1 MSLQPERIAQL
12 CELLKLPAVK
22 TLESYDFT
30 FATGAPKTQIH
41 ELATL
46 SFVERAVMAAIK
58 TRFLTAADLMIQLAA
73 FKAQGRLKEYFNRAI
88 IGPKLLVVDELG
100 YLPFGRDEANLF
112 FNVVARRYEHGSM
125 ILTSN
130 PPFTQ
135 WVGGY
140 AGRRSDAHRRH
151 ARPAPAPRAH
161 RADQRR
167 QLPTQG

>member
-58 TRFLTAADLMIQLAA
+58 TRFLTAAMLD
-73 FKAQGRLKEYFNRAI
+73 RLLHHAHIVQISGDSSTASRTS
-88 IGPKLLVVDELG
+88 
-100 YLPFGRDEANLF
+100 
-112 FNVVARRYEHGSM
+112 ARQEHS
-125 ILTSN
+125 
-130 PPFTQ
+130 
-135 WVGGY
+135 
-140 AGRRSDAHRRH
+140 GRRRRPDQGPRWVTFTS
-151 ARPAPAPRAH
+151 ATRPKS
-161 RADQRR
+161 
-167 QLPTQG
+167 GSE